1 MTLRK
6 HEKEQEHWVDIG
18 DLRIWN
24 QCSVFGCSTLSGF
37 PVEDRR
43 TLQTHSPLMFLLYK
57 KVQKEVSLCGDPQA
71 LFSSNNASTCTG
83 LKYPGRRAK
92 LPSQRA
98 LWETLNLHIKGFF
111 ANKMDQAKPNQKYKL
126 LACNLC
132 PRDIPG
138 ARHIRPLPSRLSF
151 PLVPLLAGRTLS
163 SLLAPFSVLLCPLF
177 FLPIPLFQIPYPSS
191 NKLPFIISW
200 LLGGG
205 GAHHGPAEVLSPAT
219 SLPRVYETA

>member
-1 MTLRK
+1 MCRCRKGSGNFETCLAEVYKLRRQMTLRK
-6 HEKEQEHWVDIG
+6 NEKEQERWVDIG

-24 QCSVFGCSTLSGF
+24 QCSVFRCSSLSGF

-98 LWETLNLHIKGFF
+98 LWETLNLHIKDFF
-111 ANKMDQAKPNQKYKL
+111 ANKMDHSKPNQKYKL

-138 ARHIRPLPSRLSF
+138 ARHIRPLPSHPSF
-151 PLVPLLAGRTLS
+151 PLVPCWPAGLFLPCLLL
-163 SLLAPFSVLLCPLF
+163 FLF
-177 FLPIPLFQIPYPSS
+177 FFVPYFFCLCLFSRSPTLPPTNFLF
-191 NKLPFIISW
+191 
-200 LLGGG
+200 
-205 GAHHGPAEVLSPAT
+205 
-219 SLPRVYETA
+219 

>member
-1 MTLRK
+1 MPGRGVQINKTNDFEEKCETCLAEVYKLRRQMTLRK

-92 LPSQRA
+92 LPFPKSIMRNIELTHKRFLCQQ
-98 LWETLNLHIKGFF
+98 NGPS
-111 ANKMDQAKPNQKYKL
+111 QAKSK
-126 LACNLC
+126 
-132 PRDIPG
+132 
-138 ARHIRPLPSRLSF
+138 
-151 PLVPLLAGRTLS
+151 V
-163 SLLAPFSVLLCPLF
+163 
-177 FLPIPLFQIPYPSS
+177 
-191 NKLPFIISW
+191 
-200 LLGGG
+200 
-205 GAHHGPAEVLSPAT
+205 
-219 SLPRVYETA
+219 